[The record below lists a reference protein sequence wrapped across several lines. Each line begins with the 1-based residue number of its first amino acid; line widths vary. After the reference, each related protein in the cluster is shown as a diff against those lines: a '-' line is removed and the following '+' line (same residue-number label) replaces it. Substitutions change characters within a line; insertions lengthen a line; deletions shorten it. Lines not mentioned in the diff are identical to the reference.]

1 MVRQRILVTRTSE
14 QASPLVEALHLAGYE
29 PVVVPTIALE
39 APSTFV
45 PLDAAL
51 QDLDRFDWLVFTSA
65 NAVEAFARRLGAHNV
80 GPKIAAIGPATA
92 RAVAAAGM
100 LVSFVPEQ
108 AVGESLAAAL
118 VAEVAHG
125 AKRFLLVRAEQ
136 ARDVVPQAL
145 RAAGAEVVDVAAYRT
160 VVPETSIELIRAVF
174 AERAAWPA
182 AVLFTSGSTA
192 VNLAALLA
200 SAGVSLPEAV
210 RRVSIGPI
218 TSATLRELGWAVD
231 AEARETTIASLV
243 EAVAAKI

>member
-1 MVRQRILVTRTSE
+1 
-14 QASPLVEALHLAGYE
+14 LVEALRLAGYE

-39 APSTFV
+39 SPTSFA
-45 PLDAAL
+45 PLDAAFR
-51 QDLDRFDWLVFTSA
+51 DLDSFDWLVFTSA
-65 NAVEAFARRLGAHNV
+65 NGAEAFARRLGAFSV
-80 GPKIAAIGPATA
+80 RPKVAAIGSATA
-92 RAVAAAGM
+92 RALLSAGM
-100 LVSFVPEQ
+100 DVALVPEQ

-118 VAEVAHG
+118 VAELARG

-145 RAAGAEVVDVAAYRT
+145 RAAGAEVVEVAAYRT
-160 VVPETSIELIRAVF
+160 VVPETSMERVRAIF

-182 AVLFTSGSTA
+182 AVVFTSGSTA

-218 TSATLRELGWAVD
+218 TSAALRELGWAVD

-243 EAVAAKI
+243 EAVAATI